1 MQRVAILEA
10 ERATKGSSL
19 APGARSV
26 YDPAPGAELCE
37 AMVAMLLL

>member
-26 YDPAPGAELCE
+26 YDPAAELCE